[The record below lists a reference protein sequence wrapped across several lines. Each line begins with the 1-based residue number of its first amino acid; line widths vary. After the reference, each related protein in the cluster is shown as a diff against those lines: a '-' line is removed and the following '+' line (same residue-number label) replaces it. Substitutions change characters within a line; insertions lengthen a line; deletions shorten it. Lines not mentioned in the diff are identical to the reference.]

1 MKQINYL
8 IRIRNTL
15 KLAFP
20 PQTECGERQTISV
33 MTGGT
38 LLKTVFNLTSQ
49 GQWAPTT
56 VSGSGWKLWAFPKD
70 GGRVAWQLNISN
82 IATRAKTFPWKKRL
96 TLQISIGCL
105 SVISSVIALA
115 LKRWCCLIFTR
126 NMYFSD
132 EYFLIVQIVQTTS
145 RIDNLT
151 NCYLLAPSGSF
162 LEPFSAHGKSFRKI
176 YRKKR
181 QFSNFFS
188 FQ

>member
-20 PQTECGERQTISV
+20 PHTECGERQTISV

-56 VSGSGWKLWAFPKD
+56 VSGSGWKLCAFPKD

-82 IATRAKTFPWKKRL
+82 IATRAKTFPCKKVNFFIVCIFWPVL
-96 TLQISIGCL
+96 TICLIFGPSMTWFYFTASKTFRSLWLETQIREQMSGPDL
-105 SVISSVIALA
+105 YVLTVVFLA
-115 LKRWCCLIFTR
+115 LKKLV
-126 NMYFSD
+126 
-132 EYFLIVQIVQTTS
+132 FL
-145 RIDNLT
+145 
-151 NCYLLAPSGSF
+151 
-162 LEPFSAHGKSFRKI
+162 KKKI
-176 YRKKR
+176 LPKKI
-181 QFSNFFS
+181 
-188 FQ
+188 

>member
-20 PQTECGERQTISV
+20 PHTECGERQTISV

-56 VSGSGWKLWAFPKD
+56 VSGSGWKLCAFPKD

-96 TLQISIGCL
+96 ILKFCMIFDWVNFNTLSADVWKSAKGQIMSECIL
-105 SVISSVIALA
+105 WNH
-115 LKRWCCLIFTR
+115 R
-126 NMYFSD
+126 FS
-132 EYFLIVQIVQTTS
+132 
-145 RIDNLT
+145 
-151 NCYLLAPSGSF
+151 
-162 LEPFSAHGKSFRKI
+162 KI
-176 YRKKR
+176 YSDIIWPLMVR
-181 QFSNFFS
+181 QDFKLLHFLKLDSRS
-188 FQ
+188 PS